1 MVTFVQKTST
11 HFQRWLTAGFTTTV
25 AVTAIIAIVAT
36 FLLHDVIQN
45 KDIVIYNYG
54 QDLIL
59 TERLRYLAEKK
70 ISMFRGYFLHRDDV
84 FLVGLQDKQK
94 QFVDTIQQL
103 KRTASPEEQDNLDTL
118 LKMSQKY
125 DTANQELVDK
135 VRRGEEIGHLYED
148 LDSYIRTD
156 RQQFELE
163 LTELAAMESREL
175 EVAKAESIHM
185 AKRNFILIAVIT
197 AMALCL
203 SGVLAFVFSRTLYEL
218 YQSAVR
224 ATRLREEM
232 LGIVAHDLK
241 NPIASIGMISALMQ
255 RVLNSGGEMER
266 LMPTLLRLDRVTDQM
281 CRLID
286 DLLVVDKM
294 ESGIFSLNLKSENL
308 KTIASDAV
316 DALQP
321 LAAEKQI
328 QLRLQLE
335 TDPGEIVCDRDRLYQ
350 VFSNLLGNAL
360 KFTPNNGSVDFK
372 IRKREDQVHFE
383 IRDSGTG
390 IAGSQIPRLFERHW
404 QAKETSQKGNGLGLY
419 IAQNIVRAHGG
430 EITVNSELGKGSI
443 FTFSLAVKPTVAS

>member
-11 HFQRWLTAGFTTTV
+11 RFQRWLTAGFTTTV
-25 AVTAIIAIVAT
+25 TVTAVIAVVAT

-45 KDIVIYNYG
+45 KDLVIYNYG
-54 QDLIL
+54 QNLIL

-70 ISMFRGYFLHRDDV
+70 ISMFRGYFLHRSEI
-84 FLVGLQDKQK
+84 FLAGLQDKQK

-103 KRTASPEEQDNLDTL
+103 KRTASPEERDNLDTL
-118 LKMSQKY
+118 LNMSQKY

-135 VRRGEEIGHLYED
+135 VRRGEEIGHLFED

-175 EVAKAESIHM
+175 EVAKEESIHM

-203 SGVLAFVFSRTLYEL
+203 SGALAFVFSRTLYEL

-255 RVLNSGGEMER
+255 RVLNSGGETER

-308 KTIASDAV
+308 KTIASDVV

-328 QLRLQLE
+328 QLKFQLE

-390 IAGSQIPRLFERHW
+390 ITSSQIPQLFERHW

-443 FTFSLAVKPTVAS
+443 FAFSLAVKPTVAL